1 MFQYGQA
8 SAPAAKRYVRQQ
20 KEKNDMIKRA
30 ISAGFLIFLVWGAID
45 YLLHQLL
52 LKPTYKAS
60 AHLWRAQSEMNLL
73 LIYLVVVILI
83 VSFVSIY
90 SLLIANKSLST
101 GIMYGG
107 LSGLAT
113 GVGVGFGTYIHMPV
127 PLTLACG
134 WCLGG
139 WLKGVVAGAIV
150 GAIVKPSR
158 GTPNQAL

>member
-1 MFQYGQA
+1 
-8 SAPAAKRYVRQQ
+8 
-20 KEKNDMIKRA
+20 MIKRA
-30 ISAGFLIFLVWGAID
+30 ISASYLIFLVWGAID
-45 YLLHQLL
+45 YLLHGLV
-52 LKPTYKAS
+52 LKSTYEAS
-60 AHLWRAQSEMNLL
+60 SHLWRGESETSLP
-73 LIYLVVVILI
+73 LIYLIVVILI
-83 VSFVSIY
+83 FCFVSIY
-90 SLLIANKSLST
+90 SLLITNKSLSN
-101 GIMYGG
+101 GIVYGA

-127 PLTLACG
+127 PLALAWG

>member
-8 SAPAAKRYVRQQ
+8 SVPAAKRYVRRQEE
-20 KEKNDMIKRA
+20 KEDMIKRA
-30 ISAGFLIFLVWGAID
+30 SSAGILIFLVWGAID
-45 YLLHQLL
+45 HLLHGHV
-52 LKPTYKAS
+52 LKPTYEAS
-60 AHLWRAQSEMNLL
+60 AHLWRAQSEMNLP
-73 LIYLVVVILI
+73 LIYLIVVILI
-83 VSFVSIY
+83 FCFVLIY
-90 SLLIANKSLST
+90 SLLITNKSLST
-101 GIMYGG
+101 GIVYGA

-127 PLTLACG
+127 PLTLAWG

-150 GAIVKPSR
+150 GAIVRPSR